1 MARRKLMQFAENKL
15 FPHLVEPEI
24 GDILENKFQLKG
36 NWKSQFFKNENNLVI
51 ELGCG
56 KGEYCVGL
64 GKIFPDK
71 NFLGLDIKGNRLW
84 RGAKDV
90 EEQSLNNV
98 GFLRSKVDYVE
109 ALFGENEVDEL
120 WLTFSDPQPKKPER
134 RLSSQKFLD
143 RYKNFLKPGAI
154 IHLKTDNRL
163 LFNSTLEVIRDNGH
177 KLIYHNFDIYNT
189 WNEIPEDIK
198 PNLSL
203 KTYFEEKFMQ
213 KNYRINYLQFSLK
226 NG

>member
-189 WNEIPEDIK
+189 WNEIPEEIK

>member
-189 WNEIPEDIK
+189 WNEIPEVIK